1 MTDKKYH
8 LSRREVLKGA
18 AGLGL
23 TSAISPLKDFAQF
36 APQKIGL
43 IVNENKLPGTSEWQL
58 TYVKS
63 EGYRSRVIEGY
74 CSKTSIRPGESLDI
88 FLSTDNIIKE
98 KDFKTEV
105 VIDFYRLGYYGGM
118 GGRFMQQIGPFQ
130 VGTQRIPPI
139 AEHRLR
145 SCAWERSTSFTIPE
159 DWISGVY
166 VGKLSCT
173 AHRYQSYITF
183 VVRDD
188 RKADI
193 MFQTSDTT
201 WQAYN
206 KWPDQYSLYDSDPP
220 LQPHSSRSWVSFDRP
235 YGKCP
240 QVVDQPLSQ
249 GSGEFLCWEYP
260 LCFWL
265 EKHGYD
271 VTYCSNIDTHD
282 DREGLNRIKCFLSVG
297 HDEYWTLPMFENVK
311 NAVDNGLNAAFL
323 SGNALMWVIDLKPSV
338 NIDPNLIDEP
348 TELDIVTGQRLPSI
362 PSLKG
367 NVNRVMY
374 RIGRFGGESDVEKSL
389 GIMGPFERKEWPNEN
404 TLIGARTMYPFNGSA
419 DWIVSKPDHWIFEGT
434 GMGKGDKIPGLVGW
448 EHHGDP
454 ANIPGL
460 EVVAEGITINSG
472 GNESYYTATVYPGPK
487 GNWVFNAATIFWSMG
502 LSQPPGLIPP
512 HSHHGRPHGVD
523 KRVQKITSNFLK
535 RCGIEV

>member
-1 MTDKKYH
+1 MKKKKDN
-8 LSRREVLKGA
+8 LTRRQVLKGA
-18 AGLGL
+18 AGLGIAGAITPL
-23 TSAISPLKDFAQF
+23 TGFASYSSQKDN
-36 APQKIGL
+36 L
-43 IVNENKLPGTSEWQL
+43 IINENKKPGTSDWQL
-58 TYVKS
+58 TFVKS
-63 EGYRSRVIEGY
+63 EGYRSKVIEGY

-88 FLSTDNIIKE
+88 FLSAESPSNNIG
-98 KDFKTEV
+98 FKTDV
-105 VIDFYRLGYYGGM
+105 VIDLYRIGYYGGK
-118 GGRFMQQIGPFQ
+118 GGRFMQRLGPIQ
-130 VGTQRIPPI
+130 VHTQLTPPI

-145 SCAWERSTSFTIPE
+145 SCGWKHSTSFTIPK

-166 VGKLSCT
+166 LGKLSCT
-173 AHRYQSYITF
+173 AHRYQSYVIF
-183 VVRDD
+183 IVRDD

-220 LQPHSSRSWVSFDRP
+220 HQPHSGRTWVSFDRP

-265 EKHGYD
+265 EQHGYD
-271 VTYCSNIDTHD
+271 VTYCSNIDTHS
-282 DREGLNRIKCFLSVG
+282 DREGLNRVKCFLSVG

-311 NAVDNGLNAAFL
+311 NAVENGLNAAFL
-323 SGNALMWVIDLKPSV
+323 SGNALMWVINLKPSV
-338 NIDPNLIDEP
+338 NIDPDIIDEP
-348 TELDIVTGQRLPSI
+348 SGLDLAGGQRVRAMPDQ
-362 PSLKG
+362 KG
-367 NVNRVMY
+367 RVNRTMH
-374 RIGRFGGESDVEKSL
+374 RIGRFGGESEVEKSL

-404 TLIGARTMYPFNGSA
+404 MLIGARTMYPFNGSA

-434 GMGKGDKIPGLVGW
+434 GMKKGDKIPGLVGW

-460 EVVAEGITINSG
+460 EVIAEGITINGG

-502 LSQPPGLIPP
+502 LAQPPGLIPP
-512 HSHHGRPHGVD
+512 HSHFGRPHGAD
-523 KRVQKITSNFLK
+523 ERVQKITSNFFK
-535 RCGIEV
+535 RCGIE